1 MLKLFCLEWERL
13 PACCN
18 VSHFRADI
26 VLYFC
31 FQNQLSSS
39 DPKPIVKIWSKT
51 NCQDLI
57 RSGVRSSQG
66 QGVRSD
72 QGQGVRSDQGQGA
85 ISEGLQ
91 KLANV
96 IEIDIT
102 VSFLNREDNAKVAA
116 DSEKEGLKRQ
126 LQTIESFAKKRSDEI
141 STYKKE
147 VRCNMPVV
155 KFYNMQKCS
164 VL

>member
-1 MLKLFCLEWERL
+1 MSVISGRTLSYISASKTNCQAL
-13 PACCN
+13 
-18 VSHFRADI
+18 I
-26 VLYFC
+26 
-31 FQNQLSSS
+31 QNQLSRS

-57 RSGVRSSQG
+57 RSGVRSS
-66 QGVRSD
+66 

-155 KFYNMQKCS
+155 KLYNMQKCS